1 MCYLHN
7 YTPQPCGSDMQR
19 NAVQSTFNFDLFE
32 HVLSNDNLQRA
43 WKQVKA
49 NKGAA
54 GVDGMKIDQ
63 FIDWAKQ
70 HWQQCKAQLENETY
84 RPQPVKRV
92 EIDKPDGGKR
102 QLEIPTVVDRVIQQA
117 ITQVL
122 SPIIDSTFSDNSFGF
137 RPNRNGQQAVKQVQQ
152 IIKSKRNIAV
162 DVDLSKFFDRVNHD
176 LLMRN
181 LSRHVKGKRLLK
193 LIGRYL
199 RAGIDDNGTLIPILE
214 GVPQGG
220 PLSPLLSN
228 IMLDDLDKELE
239 QRGHQFA
246 RYADDFIILVKSKR
260 AGERVLASVTRFLET
275 KLKLLVNMDKSQVV
289 KTTQSKFLGFTF
301 KRGAIKW
308 HDKTLHKFRRQV
320 RILTNRNWGVSMQYQ
335 LFKLSQYLSGW
346 INYFGIANAY
356 QQCVDLDQ
364 WIRRRIRM
372 CYWRQWRK
380 PRTKVRNL
388 MKHGVHVQ
396 AAVACGITSKGP
408 WRSSKTPGIQQ
419 ALS

>member
-1 MCYLHN
+1 N
-7 YTPQPCGSDMQR
+7 
-19 NAVQSTFNFDLFE
+19 
-32 HVLSNDNLQRA
+32 
-43 WKQVKA
+43 
-49 NKGAA
+49 
-54 GVDGMKIDQ
+54 
-63 FIDWAKQ
+63 
-70 HWQQCKAQLENETY
+70 
-84 RPQPVKRV
+84 
-92 EIDKPDGGKR
+92 
-102 QLEIPTVVDRVIQQA
+102 
-117 ITQVL
+117 
-122 SPIIDSTFSDNSFGF
+122 TFSDNSFGF

-181 LSRHVKGKRLLK
+181 LSRHVKDKRLLK

-199 RAGIDDNGTLIPILE
+199 RAGIDDNGTLIPSLE

-220 PLSPLLSN
+220 PLSSLLSN

-275 KLKLLVNMDKSQVV
+275 KLKLLVNTDKSQVV

-308 HDKTLHKFRRQV
+308 HDKTLHKFKRQV

-356 QQCVDLDQ
+356 QQCVDLDH

-388 MKHGVHVQ
+388 MKRGVHVQ

-419 ALS
+419 ALSLNYLKNEGLYSLRDGWIKVHYPNG